1 MINRTQRG
9 AAAFLAGVFV
19 TALIGL
25 SAFTSATPAQAFP
38 KFARKEMKPCS
49 YCHVKPSGGGARN
62 ANGIWYQ
69 KHENSFGADFTEA
82 KAEELYGK
90 PAETPA
96 PAATPSPTPTA
107 KPTPTPTPKATLK
120 PSPKATPKPAA
131 KKPVKKVVKK
141 TTKKAAP
148 APAKTP

>member
-9 AAAFLAGVFV
+9 VAALLSGAFV

-25 SAFTSATPAQAFP
+25 SAFTSAAPAQAFP

-62 ANGIWYQ
+62 PNGIWYD
-69 KHENSFGADFTEA
+69 KHANSFGADFTEA

-96 PAATPSPTPTA
+96 PTATPSPTPTA
-107 KPTPTPTPKATLK
+107 KPTPKPT
-120 PSPKATPKPAA
+120 PKATPKPAA
-131 KKPVKKVVKK
+131 KKPVKKVVK
-141 TTKKAAP
+141 TTKKAAK